1 MHPQIPNG
9 IIESEVI
16 VLAFEIDQTK
26 ESWTDYTDILSIN
39 ETERAQEFYYPEDK
53 LRFSKCR
60 SILRNALSK
69 WGDNSPEEL
78 KIAVSTNGKPYLNQK
93 ENIKFSISHT
103 EGFAGIAFSRNHE
116 IGIDVENRDRNTNV
130 DEVAKKVFTPI
141 EREIINTESGIDK
154 RKLFFRFWTSKE
166 AFLKNI
172 GLGLGL
178 DPKKVNLNLQGENR
192 KYSTLEC
199 SHIPYASSLRLVE
212 LACPEPYIMTVCAFE
227 EASENL
233 NVVFL

>member
-1 MHPQIPNG
+1 MHQQIPNG

-16 VLAFEIDQTK
+16 VLAFKIDPIK
-26 ESWTDYTDILSIN
+26 ESWKNYTGILSKNEIN
-39 ETERAQEFYYPEDK
+39 SAEEFYYPQDK

-60 SILRNALSK
+60 NILRNALSK
-69 WGDNSPEEL
+69 WVDNDPEEL
-78 KIAVSTNGKPYLNQK
+78 AIAVSTNGKPYLNQK

-141 EREIINTESGIDK
+141 EREIINTKSGIDK

-166 AFLKNI
+166 AFLKSI

-178 DPKKVNLNLQGENR
+178 DPKKVNLSLQTENR
-192 KYSTLEC
+192 KYGTLEC
-199 SHIPYASSLRLVE
+199 SHIHYASSLRLVE

-227 EASENL
+227 EASENV